1 MPSGTQGPPLRL
13 CATMKVSSGVASL
26 MRAFDQPPAPAP
38 APRTAAVP
46 TKRVV
51 IDTRKELTE
60 LLARV
65 AASDPSLVTLD
76 LSSNRQ
82 FASLAPAIK
91 NQTLVRMAIGEA
103 VQTILLHAV
112 DLSNVNAPAVAEL
125 LRSSPK
131 LCGLSLEENNFSEEG
146 LHLIAE
152 AMEGHPNLSELSV
165 AHQRTIISTASQQ
178 RLIAAMEATPSLV
191 SLGLGAVRDDAISRR
206 LQKATMVNTES
217 MRVRRLSCRQADNGA
232 PAAAGGGLLRRRAMS
247 FDRQQKRGPAG
258 PAPARRQLSG
268 ALQAASPPRPPPTHS
283 QAFHVPPALTLPA
296 PPHRTPRRNQDPI
309 KRQWNP
315 NQDSSY

>member
-1 MPSGTQGPPLRL
+1 
-13 CATMKVSSGVASL
+13 MKVSSGVASL
-26 MRAFDQPPAPAP
+26 MRAFDQPMLQQPP
-38 APRTAAVP
+38 AAVP
-46 TKRVV
+46 KRVV

-91 NQTLVRMAIGEA
+91 NQSLVRMANGEA

-112 DLSNVNAPAVAEL
+112 DLSNANAPAVAEL
-125 LRSSPK
+125 LRGSPK

-146 LHLIAE
+146 LHVIAE

-178 RLIAAMEATPSLV
+178 RLIAAMEATPGLV

-217 MRVRRLSCRQADNGA
+217 MRVRRLSCSQAANGA
-232 PAAAGGGLLRRRAMS
+232 PAAAGGGPLRRRAMS

-268 ALQAASPPRPPPTHS
+268 ALQAASPP
-283 QAFHVPPALTLPA
+283 PPAPTPLPSFPCTPLTLPGPIPH
-296 PPHRTPRRNQDPI
+296 PPRPHPSGTDGRDTANCCQGPRQAAHRPGRSLGPRCPGR
-309 KRQWNP
+309 R
-315 NQDSSY
+315 